1 MIGCLVM
8 LTDSKKQLVLPGFP
22 GWLVLVLITIF
33 PVVAIT
39 RDTQEKPMKLRIIL
53 EDETITATLN
63 DSQTSR
69 EFVALLPL
77 TLKLKDYAG
86 EEKISDL
93 PGRLSTT
100 GSPSGTAAKKG
111 DITIYAPWGNLA
123 IFYKPHG
130 YANGLIKLGQ
140 LDEPDAFPIHPAV
153 YSARFELLT
162 E

>member
-1 MIGCLVM
+1 M
-8 LTDSKKQLVLPGFP
+8 LIYSKTQAVLPGLL
-22 GWLVLVLITIF
+22 GGLVLALISIF
-33 PVVAIT
+33 PAAAIA
-39 RDTQEKPMKLRIIL
+39 RHTQENPMKLRIIL
-53 EDETITATLN
+53 DDKMITATLN

-69 EFVALLPL
+69 EFAALLPL

-100 GSPSGTAAKKG
+100 GSPAGTAVKKG
-111 DITIYAPWGNLA
+111 DITIYIPWGNLA
-123 IFYKPHG
+123 IFYKPHA

-140 LDEPDAFPIHPAV
+140 LDEPDALPIHPHA

>member
-1 MIGCLVM
+1 M
-8 LTDSKKQLVLPGFP
+8 LIYSKTQPVLPGLL
-22 GWLVLVLITIF
+22 GWLVLALISIF
-33 PVVAIT
+33 PAAAIA
-39 RDTQEKPMKLRIIL
+39 RHTQGNPMKLRIVL
-53 EDETITATLN
+53 DNKTITATLN

-69 EFVALLPL
+69 EFAALLPL

-100 GSPSGTAAKKG
+100 GSPAGTAVKKG

-130 YANGLIKLGQ
+130 YVDGLIKLGQ
-140 LDEPDAFPIHPAV
+140 LDKAADLPIHPAA
-153 YSARFELLT
+153 YSARFEQLT

>member
-1 MIGCLVM
+1 M
-8 LTDSKKQLVLPGFP
+8 LIYSKTQPVLPRLL
-22 GWLVLVLITIF
+22 GWLMLALNTIF
-33 PVVAIT
+33 PAASIA
-39 RDTQEKPMKLRIIL
+39 RHTQENPMKLRIIL
-53 EDETITATLN
+53 DGKTITATLN

-69 EFVALLPL
+69 EFAALLPL
-77 TLKLKDYAG
+77 TLKLNDYAG

-100 GSPSGTAAKKG
+100 GSPAGTAVKKG

-130 YANGLIKLGQ
+130 YVNGLIKLGQ
-140 LDEPDAFPIHPAV
+140 LDEPDDLPIHPAA
-153 YSARFELLT
+153 YTARIVLLA